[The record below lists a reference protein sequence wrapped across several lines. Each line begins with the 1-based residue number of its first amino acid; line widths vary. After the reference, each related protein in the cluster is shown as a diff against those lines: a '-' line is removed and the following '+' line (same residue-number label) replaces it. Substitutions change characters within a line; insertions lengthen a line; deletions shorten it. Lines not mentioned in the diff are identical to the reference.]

1 MQVSRREAARALM
14 ILRRTQRRTWA
25 RRRRRLR
32 PHRGA
37 VAGMLDR
44 TTSCR
49 MAVDL
54 STIESVHQHLLD
66 DRNWVSIERVDAA
79 QARLE
84 AGDEPSPEAVAEMMV
99 RRAIC
104 DCLT

>member
-1 MQVSRREAARALM
+1 MQVSRREAARAIM
-14 ILRRTQRRTWA
+14 VLRRTERRTWA

-32 PHRGA
+32 PHRA
-37 VAGMLDR
+37 AGPATIDR

-49 MAVDL
+49 TTVDHG
-54 STIESVHQHLLD
+54 TVESIRRHLLD
-66 DRNWVSIERVDAA
+66 DRNWVSIERIEAA

-84 AGDEPSPEAVAEMMV
+84 AGDEPSADAVAEMMV

-104 DCLT
+104 DGLS